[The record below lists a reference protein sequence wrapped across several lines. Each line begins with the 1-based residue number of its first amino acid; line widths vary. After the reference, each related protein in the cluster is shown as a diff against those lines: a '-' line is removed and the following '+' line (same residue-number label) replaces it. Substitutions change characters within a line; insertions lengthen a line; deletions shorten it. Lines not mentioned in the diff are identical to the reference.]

1 MSTVSVTP
9 SKRKII
15 DLKDD
20 TFKTLSIMAIQK
32 GTNLKNYIEDIL
44 NGIAEDYEDAKLYAK
59 LRKEQP
65 EGLIRA
71 NKEEQEDFEKWLSV
85 GKSNFLKPLSAI
97 RNKFNKTTD
106 VFILFHNTRTSALNA
121 NKPTR

>member
-65 EGLIRA
+65 EGRIRA
-71 NKEEQEDFEKWLSV
+71 NKEEQEDFEKWLGV
-85 GKSNFLKPLSAI
+85 
-97 RNKFNKTTD
+97 
-106 VFILFHNTRTSALNA
+106 
-121 NKPTR
+121 